1 VNIYT
6 SEAVDFFALVLTSG
20 LIAVTALAVA
30 CLIGFTV
37 AFVLFRER
45 ASVAVPAGAR
55 AAAPAI
61 DIRPQPADRDAP
73 AYTVRTPAAV
83 AG

>member
-1 VNIYT
+1 MNVYT
-6 SEAVDFFALVLTSG
+6 SDTVEFFTLVLTSG
-20 LIAVTALAVA
+20 LIAVTALTVA

-45 ASVAVPAGAR
+45 SLVAVPAGAR

-61 DIRPQPADRDAP
+61 DIRPQPAAGDAP